1 VSKGKHT
8 LPKEQN
14 FPLIFASA
22 YSQEA
27 GTALNEASASGL
39 IATSRILRSALDLW
53 LAQHRWL
60 TQQGFS
66 PLDAT
71 KYLLENKPA
80 PQQAQAAPQPFPSP
94 FQAPMNNGGPRAN
107 P

>member
-1 VSKGKHT
+1 

-14 FPLIFASA
+14 YPLIFASA
-22 YSQEA
+22 YSQET
-27 GTALNEASASGL
+27 GTALSEASAGGL

-53 LAQHRWL
+53 LAQHHWL
-60 TQQGFS
+60 TKQGFS

-71 KYLLENKPA
+71 KYLLENKPT
-80 PQQAQAAPQPFPSP
+80 QPQPQSANAFPSP
-94 FQAPMNNGGPRAN
+94 FAPPMNGQPHVR

>member
-1 VSKGKHT
+1 VA
-8 LPKEQN
+8 KEQN

-22 YSQEA
+22 YSQQT
-27 GTALNEASASGL
+27 GTALNEASASGI

-60 TQQGFS
+60 MQQGFS

-71 KYLLENKPA
+71 KYLLEAKSA
-80 PQQAQAAPQPFPSP
+80 QLQPQATVLSSFPSP
-94 FQAPMNNGGPRAN
+94 FVQQPPMNGVAANGR
-107 P
+107 